1 MNPMADMVHQFARV
15 TPTFSAVKALPSV
28 NFTKLYSPEREY
40 ICIDGHEIE
49 IRSEQILHHDPKWF
63 QNVYIV
69 PTVKGSYRV
78 KCSIMCS
85 EYLEPEEKII
95 DIEVV

>member
-1 MNPMADMVHQFARV
+1 MEFPEEFLLFDVSDAADI
-15 TPTFSAVKALPSV
+15 K
-28 NFTKLYSPEREY
+28 E
-40 ICIDGHEIE
+40 
-49 IRSEQILHHDPKWF
+49 PKWF
-63 QNVYIV
+63 QNIYIV